1 MILYV
6 YNYNIYGSAVAVMN
20 SNITIN
26 TKTNKFINGE
36 TVSYTLM
43 ATVSLFVLFA
53 LKQILKVFIGV
64 AVAPSCIIAFITA
77 SIISFLLERKF
88 VFGKKMLASNAKQI
102 IFFIIRAAVNFGF
115 YKLSEF
121 GFKNMLDMPITFVW
135 FIAVVTSFLFN
146 YIYDRTLVFDCGYE
160 AISVKQSRIYKTFYK
175 NRYVFLSSALAL
187 LCISILYIIY
197 STFPFGDT
205 TVMRMDLY
213 HQYGPLFAE
222 LYDRIVEH
230 KSLLYSWTTGGGSSF
245 LGNYLNYLSSPLSFL
260 IFLFNKEDIA
270 FAITFIVGL
279 KCILSATTFS
289 YYLKSSFGKNNY
301 YVSAFGVLYA
311 FSAYFLAYYWNIMW
325 LDGMI
330 MLPLIVLGIER
341 IFNKGDIKLYTI
353 SMILLFF
360 ANYYMGYMSCI
371 FAVIYFV
378 AYFIISYK
386 NDGKLNPN
394 AKFEKKYS
402 TKALMN
408 NTFINRGIK
417 FAFASIIAAMFCAI
431 TLIPVFMILK
441 NSSATSGTFP
451 DTFTSYF
458 DILDFIT
465 SHFAILETTIRS
477 SGDNVLPNVYTGIL
491 TLILLPLFLLNNK
504 ISLKE
509 KATYVLLMVFFIFSF
524 NNNCANYI
532 WHAFHFPNDLPYRF
546 SYMYS
551 FIVAVMG
558 YKTLINFKAIN
569 IKDIVYSGLGFIAI
583 VILAQKFLTNKMT
596 NGTIYATIIL
606 VALWCGYLLIVKNK
620 NIQKRLTAFVL
631 IVFLVGETVISAVT
645 GIPLNQENGNYK
657 ENFSTYNDAIK
668 YIDSNDKDFYRTELC
683 YLNTRMDPSY
693 YGYNGISVFS
703 SMAYE
708 SYSELQH
715 SLGMFG
721 NRINSYT
728 YNPQTPVYN
737 MMFNIKYLIQ
747 TDVSLAP
754 SSNLYKK
761 KYTTKNKKANVY
773 ENKYNLPI
781 AYCVNSNIE
790 DWITDEGNPFEIQSD
805 FIKLATGYSNVFK
818 NVDYISTDFD
828 SVTGDDVTENGTYWL
843 NKSDA
848 SSKYGTETITLS
860 PTIDGNLYLYV
871 KSSDLKSITVNSEKV
886 SDITQNTDEEY
897 LLDLGFHNKGDEV
910 KVSLD
915 GGTMESE
922 STSFDIYCY
931 SCDDSVLKN
940 AYNSLSK
947 NTLNV
952 SSYSDTSIKGTI
964 SSKENCYLYSSIPY
978 DDGWSVYVDGK
989 KAETFEIGGTLL
1001 AIELTA
1007 GNHQIEYKY
1016 TPSGLVYGIA
1026 VTAITAFGLCGYYIF
1041 SKSSL
1046 KLNKRAR
1053 KKEKNIVE

>member
-1 MILYV
+1 
-6 YNYNIYGSAVAVMN
+6 MN
-20 SNITIN
+20 NNKTIN

-43 ATVSLFVLFA
+43 ATVSLFALFA
-53 LKQILKVFIGV
+53 LKQLLKVFLGV
-64 AVAPSCIIAFITA
+64 AVTPSCIIAFIAA
-77 SIISFLLERKF
+77 SIISFLLERRF
-88 VFGKKMLASNAKQI
+88 VFGKKILASNTKQI
-102 IFFIIRAAVNFGF
+102 IFFIIRMGVNFGF
-115 YKLSEF
+115 YKLAEF
-121 GFKNMLDMPITFVW
+121 GFYNMLDMPITFAW
-135 FIAVVTSFLFN
+135 FISVITSFLFN
-146 YIYDRTLVFDCGYE
+146 YVYDRTLIFDCGYE
-160 AISVKQSRIYKTFYK
+160 AISVKQSRIYKIFYK

-187 LCISILYIIY
+187 LCISIVYIIY

-230 KSLLYSWTTGGGSSF
+230 KSPLYSWTTGGGSSF

-260 IFLFNKEDIA
+260 IFLFDKEDIS
-270 FAITFIVGL
+270 FAITFLVAV

-353 SMILLFF
+353 SMIVLFF

-371 FAVIYFV
+371 FAVIYFI
-378 AYFIISYK
+378 AYYIISYR

-417 FAFASIIAAMFCAI
+417 FAFGSILAAMFCAI

-451 DTFTSYF
+451 ETFTSYF
-458 DILDFIT
+458 DLLDFIT

-491 TLILLPLFLLNNK
+491 TLILLPLFLINNK

-551 FIVAVMG
+551 FIIAVMG
-558 YKTLINFKAIN
+558 YKTLINFKAIK
-569 IKDIVYSGLGFIAI
+569 IKDIIYSGLGIIAI
-583 VILAQKFLTNKMT
+583 VIVAQKFLTNKMT
-596 NGTIYATIIL
+596 NNTIYATIIL
-606 VALWCGYLLIVKNK
+606 VALWCGYLLIAKNK

-645 GIPLNQENGNYK
+645 GIPLNQENGSYK
-657 ENFSTYNDAIK
+657 ENYDTYTDAID
-668 YIDSNDKDFYRTELC
+668 YINSNDKDFYRTELC
-683 YLNTRMDPSY
+683 YLNTRMDPAY

-754 SSNLYKK
+754 SSNLYTK
-761 KYTTKNKKANVY
+761 KYTTSDSKANVY

-781 AYCVNSNIE
+781 AYCVNSNVE

-818 NVDYISTDFD
+818 SVDYISTDFD
-828 SVTGDDVTENGTYWL
+828 GVTGDDVTDNGTYWL

-848 SSKYGTETITLS
+848 SSTYGTETITLS

-871 KSSDLKSITVNSEKV
+871 KSSDLKSLTVNSEKV

-897 LLDLGFHNKGDEV
+897 MLDLGFHNKGDEV

-931 SCDDSVLKN
+931 SCDDTVVKN

-952 SSYSDTSIKGTI
+952 TSYNDTSIKGTI
-964 SSKENCYLYSSIPY
+964 TAKENCYLYSSIPY
-978 DDGWSVYVDGK
+978 DDGWSVYVDGE

-1001 AIELTA
+1001 AIELTP

-1016 TPSGLVYGIA
+1016 TPSGFVYGIA
-1026 VTAITAFGLCGYYIF
+1026 ITAVTALGLCGYYIF

-1053 KKEKNIVE
+1053 KKEENIVE

>member
-477 SGDNVLPNVYTGIL
+477 
-491 TLILLPLFLLNNK
+491 LI
-504 ISLKE
+504 
-509 KATYVLLMVFFIFSF
+509 
-524 NNNCANYI
+524 
-532 WHAFHFPNDLPYRF
+532 
-546 SYMYS
+546 
-551 FIVAVMG
+551 G
-558 YKTLINFKAIN
+558 
-569 IKDIVYSGLGFIAI
+569 
-583 VILAQKFLTNKMT
+583 
-596 NGTIYATIIL
+596 ATII
-606 VALWCGYLLIVKNK
+606 I
-620 NIQKRLTAFVL
+620 
-631 IVFLVGETVISAVT
+631 
-645 GIPLNQENGNYK
+645 
-657 ENFSTYNDAIK
+657 
-668 YIDSNDKDFYRTELC
+668 TE
-683 YLNTRMDPSY
+683 
-693 YGYNGISVFS
+693 
-703 SMAYE
+703 
-708 SYSELQH
+708 H
-715 SLGMFG
+715 
-721 NRINSYT
+721 
-728 YNPQTPVYN
+728 
-737 MMFNIKYLIQ
+737 
-747 TDVSLAP
+747 
-754 SSNLYKK
+754 
-761 KYTTKNKKANVY
+761 
-773 ENKYNLPI
+773 
-781 AYCVNSNIE
+781 
-790 DWITDEGNPFEIQSD
+790 
-805 FIKLATGYSNVFK
+805 
-818 NVDYISTDFD
+818 
-828 SVTGDDVTENGTYWL
+828 
-843 NKSDA
+843 
-848 SSKYGTETITLS
+848 
-860 PTIDGNLYLYV
+860 
-871 KSSDLKSITVNSEKV
+871 
-886 SDITQNTDEEY
+886 
-897 LLDLGFHNKGDEV
+897 
-910 KVSLD
+910 
-915 GGTMESE
+915 
-922 STSFDIYCY
+922 
-931 SCDDSVLKN
+931 
-940 AYNSLSK
+940 
-947 NTLNV
+947 
-952 SSYSDTSIKGTI
+952 
-964 SSKENCYLYSSIPY
+964 
-978 DDGWSVYVDGK
+978 
-989 KAETFEIGGTLL
+989 
-1001 AIELTA
+1001 
-1007 GNHQIEYKY
+1007 
-1016 TPSGLVYGIA
+1016 
-1026 VTAITAFGLCGYYIF
+1026 
-1041 SKSSL
+1041 
-1046 KLNKRAR
+1046 
-1053 KKEKNIVE
+1053 

>member
-1 MILYV
+1 MNDAL
-6 YNYNIYGSAVAVMN
+6 NIK
-20 SNITIN
+20 

-43 ATVSLFVLFA
+43 ATVSLFILFA
-53 LKQILKVFIGV
+53 LKQLLKTFISV
-64 AVAPSCIIAFITA
+64 APAPSCVISFIIA
-77 SIISFLLERKF
+77 SIVSFLLEKKY
-88 VFGKKMLASNAKQI
+88 VFAKKALAPNTKQI
-102 IFFIIRAAVNFGF
+102 LFFVIRVGVNFGF
-115 YKLSEF
+115 YKLAEF
-121 GFKNMLDMPITFVW
+121 AFFNLLNMPISFAW
-135 FIAVVTSFLFN
+135 FIAIATSFLFN
-146 YIYDRTLVFDCGYE
+146 YVYDRTLIFDCGYE
-160 AISVKQSRIYKTFYK
+160 AQSVKQSRIYITFFK

-187 LCISILYIIY
+187 LCIAVLYVIY

-260 IFLFNKEDIA
+260 IFLFDKEDIS
-270 FAITFIVGL
+270 FAITFLVAV
-279 KCILSATTFS
+279 KCILSATTFA
-289 YYLKSSFGKNNY
+289 YYLKKSFGRDNY
-301 YVSAFGVLYA
+301 YVSVFGVLYA
-311 FSAYFLAYYWNIMW
+311 FCAYFLAYYWNIMW

-341 IFNKGDIKLYTI
+341 IFKNGDIKLYTV
-353 SMILLFF
+353 SMIILFF
-360 ANYYMGYMSCI
+360 ANYYMGFMSCI
-371 FAVIYFV
+371 FAVIYFI
-378 AYFIISYK
+378 AYYIISYK
-386 NDGKLNPN
+386 NDGKLNPT
-394 AKFEKKYS
+394 AKFKKKYS

-408 NTFINRGIK
+408 NTFINRGVK
-417 FAFASIIAAMFCAI
+417 FAFASILSAMICAI

-451 DTFTSYF
+451 ESFTSYF
-458 DILDFIT
+458 DLLDFIT

-491 TLILLPLFLLNNK
+491 TLILLPLFLANDK
-504 ISLKE
+504 IKLRE
-509 KATYVLLMVFFIFSF
+509 KATYVLLIMFFVFSF

-532 WHAFHFPNDLPYRF
+532 WHAFHFPNDLPFRF

-551 FIVAVMG
+551 FIIAVMG
-558 YKTLINFKAIN
+558 YKTLINFKGIKA
-569 IKDIVYSGLGFIAI
+569 KDIVYSGLGIIVIAI
-583 VILAQKFLTNKMT
+583 VTQKFLTNKMT
-596 NGTIYATIIL
+596 NNTIYATIIL
-606 VALWCGYLLIVKNK
+606 VALWCGYLLIAKNK
-620 NIQKRLTAFVL
+620 NIQRRLTSFVL
-631 IVFLVGETVISAVT
+631 IVFLIGETTISAIS
-645 GIPLNQENGNYK
+645 GIPLNQENGSYK
-657 ENFSTYNDAIK
+657 ENYATYTDAIN
-668 YIDSNDKDFYRTELC
+668 YIGSKDKSFYRTELC
-683 YLNTRMDPSY
+683 YLNTRMDPAY

-708 SYSELQH
+708 SYAELQH

-737 MMFNIKYLIQ
+737 IMFNIKYLIQ
-747 TDVSLAP
+747 TDVSLKP
-754 SSNLYKK
+754 SDNLYTK
-761 KYTTKNKKANVY
+761 KYTTSDKQARVY

-790 DWITDEGNPFEIQSD
+790 DWVTDEGNPFEIQSD
-805 FIKLATGYSNVFK
+805 FIKLASGYSNIFK
-818 NVDYISTDFD
+818 SVKYISTDFD
-828 SVTGDDVTENGTYWL
+828 GLSGDDVTDNGTYWL

-848 SSKYGTETITLS
+848 SSTYGTETITLS

-871 KSSDLKSITVNSEKV
+871 KSSDLKSLTVNSDKV
-886 SDITQNTDEEY
+886 SDITQNCDEEY
-897 LLDLGFHNKGDEV
+897 ILDLGFHNKGDEV

-915 GGTMESE
+915 GGTMESD

-931 SCDDSVLKN
+931 SCDDAVLDY

-947 NTLNV
+947 NALNV
-952 SSYSDTSIKGTI
+952 TSYNDTSIKGTI
-964 SSKENCYLYSSIPY
+964 TAKENCYLYSSIPY
-978 DDGWSVYVDGK
+978 DDGWSVYVDGE
-989 KAETFEIGGTLL
+989 KAETFEVGSTLL
-1001 AIELTA
+1001 AIELTP

-1016 TPSGLVYGIA
+1016 TPSGFVYGIIITA
-1026 VTAITAFGLCGYYIF
+1026 VTALGLCGYYIYD
-1041 SKSSL
+1041 KSSL
-1046 KLNKRAR
+1046 KLNKSTR

>member
-1 MILYV
+1 
-6 YNYNIYGSAVAVMN
+6 MN
-20 SNITIN
+20 NALDIN

-36 TVSYTLM
+36 TISYTLM
-43 ATVSLFVLFA
+43 SAISLFVLFA
-53 LKQILKVFIGV
+53 LKQILKVFLGV
-64 AVAPSCIIAFITA
+64 AVAPSCIIAFTVA
-77 SIISFLLERKF
+77 SIVLFFLERKF
-88 VFGKKMLASNAKQI
+88 VFGKKILASNTKQI
-102 IFFIIRAAVNFGF
+102 IFFIIRVAVNFGF
-115 YKLSEF
+115 YKLAEF
-121 GFKNMLDMPITFVW
+121 GFYNLLDMPITFSW
-135 FIAVVTSFLFN
+135 FIAVITSFLFN
-146 YIYDRTLVFDCGYE
+146 YVYDRTLVFDCGYE
-160 AISVKQSRIYKTFYK
+160 AISVKQSRIYKVFFK
-175 NRYVFLSSALAL
+175 NRYVFLSGALAL
-187 LCISILYIIY
+187 LCISVLYIIY

-260 IFLFNKEDIA
+260 IFLFDKEDISL
-270 FAITFIVGL
+270 AITFLVAL
-279 KCILSATTFS
+279 KCILSATTFT
-289 YYLKSSFGKNNY
+289 YYLKSSFGKDNY
-301 YVSAFGVLYA
+301 YVSVFGVLYA

-330 MLPLIVLGIER
+330 MLPLIALGIER
-341 IFNKGDIKLYTI
+341 IFNKGDIKLYTV
-353 SMILLFF
+353 SMIVLFF
-360 ANYYMGYMSCI
+360 ANYYMGFMSCI
-371 FAVIYFV
+371 FAVIYFL

-386 NDGKLNPN
+386 NEGKLNPN

-408 NTFINRGIK
+408 NSFINRGVK
-417 FAFASIIAAMFCAI
+417 FAFASILAAMFCAI

-451 DTFTSYF
+451 DSFTSYF
-458 DILDFIT
+458 DLLDFIT

-491 TLILLPLFLLNNK
+491 TLVLLPLFLINDK

-509 KATYVLLMVFFIFSF
+509 KATYVLLMIFFIFSF

-532 WHAFHFPNDLPYRF
+532 WHALHFPNDLPYRF

-551 FIVAVMG
+551 FIIAVMG
-558 YKTLINFKAIN
+558 YKTLINFKAIKV
-569 IKDIVYSGLGFIAI
+569 KDVVYSGLGIIAI
-583 VILAQKFLTNKMT
+583 IIVTQKFLTNKMT
-596 NGTIYATIIL
+596 NNTIYATIIL
-606 VALWCGYLLIVKNK
+606 VALWCGYLLIAKNK
-620 NIQKRLTAFVL
+620 NIQKKLTAFVL

-645 GIPLNQENGNYK
+645 GIPLNQENGSYK
-657 ENFSTYNDAIK
+657 ENYATYTNAIN
-668 YIDSNDKDFYRTELC
+668 YINSNDKDFYRTELC
-683 YLNTRMDPSY
+683 YLNTRMDPAY

-708 SYSELQH
+708 SYAELQH

-728 YNPQTPVYN
+728 YNTQTPVYN

-761 KYTTKNKKANVY
+761 IYTTADKKANVY

-781 AYCVNSNIE
+781 AYCVNSNVE

-805 FIKLATGYSNVFK
+805 FVKLATGYSNVFK
-818 NVDYISTDFD
+818 KVDYISTDFD
-828 SVTGDDVTENGTYWL
+828 GVTGDDVTENGTYWL

-848 SSKYGTETITLS
+848 SSTYGTETITLS

-897 LLDLGFHNKGDEV
+897 TLDLGFHNKGDEV

-931 SCDDSVLKN
+931 SCDDAVLKN

-947 NTLNV
+947 NTIKV
-952 SSYSDTSIKGTI
+952 TSYNDTSIKGTI
-964 SSKENCYLYSSIPY
+964 SAKENCYLYSSIPY

-1001 AIELTA
+1001 AIELTP

-1016 TPSGLVYGIA
+1016 TPSGFVYGIA
-1026 VTAITAFGLCGYYIF
+1026 ITAVTALGLCGYYIF
-1041 SKSSL
+1041 TKSSL
-1046 KLNKRAR
+1046 KLNKRGR
-1053 KKEKNIVE
+1053 KKEENLVE

>member
-1 MILYV
+1 
-6 YNYNIYGSAVAVMN
+6 MN
-20 SNITIN
+20 SSKKSILNSNFT
-26 TKTNKFINGE
+26 
-36 TVSYTLM
+36 YL
-43 ATVSLFVLFA
+43 AAFVLPVIMMMA
-53 LKQILKVFIGV
+53 LYYTRG
-64 AVAPSCIIAFITA
+64 
-77 SIISFLLERKF
+77 
-88 VFGKKMLASNAKQI
+88 
-102 IFFIIRAAVNFGF
+102 IFPWGNECYLR
-115 YKLSEF
+115 S
-121 GFKNMLDMPITFVW
+121 DM
-135 FIAVVTSFLFN
+135 
-146 YIYDRTLVFDCGYE
+146 
-160 AISVKQSRIYKTFYK
+160 
-175 NRYVFLSSALAL
+175 
-187 LCISILYIIY
+187 
-197 STFPFGDT
+197 
-205 TVMRMDLY
+205 Y
-213 HQYGPLFAE
+213 HQYAPFFSELWHKIRNGESLTYSWNIGMGTNFTSLFAYYLASPSNWFVALFPQKYTIE
-222 LYDRIVEH
+222 IMNAFIILKIA
-230 KSLLYSWTTGGGSSF
+230 GSS
-245 LGNYLNYLSSPLSFL
+245 LSL
-260 IFLFNKEDIA
+260 
-270 FAITFIVGL
+270 T
-279 KCILSATTFS
+279 
-289 YYLKSSFGKNNY
+289 YYLTKHNNNKHVIAAIFGMFY
-301 YVSAFGVLYA
+301 GMSGFIA
-311 FSAYFLAYYWNIMW
+311 AYSWNIMW

-341 IFNKGDIKLYTI
+341 IFNNGDIKLYTI

-417 FAFASIIAAMFCAI
+417 FALGSVIAAMFCAI

-477 SGDNVLPNVYTGIL
+477 SGDNVLPNVYPGIL

-569 IKDIVYSGLGFIAI
+569 IKDIVYSGLGVIAI
-583 VILAQKFLTNKMT
+583 VILTQKFLTNKMT
-596 NGTIYATIIL
+596 NSTIYATIIL

-620 NIQKRLTAFVL
+620 NVQKRLTAFVL

-761 KYTTKNKKANVY
+761 KYTTKNKQANVY

-818 NVDYISTDFD
+818 KVDYISTDFD

-848 SSKYGTETITLS
+848 SSTYGKETITLS

-897 LLDLGFHNKGDEV
+897 ILDLGFHNKGDEV

-915 GGTMESE
+915 VGTMESE

-947 NTLNV
+947 NTLKV

-1016 TPSGLVYGIA
+1016 TPSGFVYGIA